1 MSCNILLSVT
11 YLLWRQLRLKKEDF
25 ETLFQSNK
33 KAENDDIVLK
43 LIKIFIEEKLS

>member
-1 MSCNILLSVT
+1 MSCNIFLSVT
-11 YLLWRQLRLKKEDF
+11 YLLWRQLGLKKEDF